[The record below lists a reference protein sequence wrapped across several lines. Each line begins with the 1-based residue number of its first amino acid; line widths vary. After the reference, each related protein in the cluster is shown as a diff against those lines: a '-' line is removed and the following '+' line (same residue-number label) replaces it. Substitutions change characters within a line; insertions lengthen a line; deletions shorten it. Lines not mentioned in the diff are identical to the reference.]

1 MHGGWG
7 GMGGVKGGCSG
18 LGQQKPTSFLAVS
31 ASQVCERQCMC
42 VFEKETHVQS
52 MTHCIVIIYC
62 GKQGC
67 CSKVNTTGNKLLN
80 QVQPSGWRAAFSVI
94 QDGGVGGWTR
104 WKAQHSTY
112 RLRSHCSTFCHSN
125 TGQQRL
131 KVSQIK
137 LDSEFHSAAVAR

>member
-94 QDGGVGGWTR
+94 QDGGWEGGQDGKHSTALIASVAI
-104 WKAQHSTY
+104 AQHFAIVT
-112 RLRSHCSTFCHSN
+112 LGN
-125 TGQQRL
+125 
-131 KVSQIK
+131 K
-137 LDSEFHSAAVAR
+137 D